1 MLKKAL
7 EVFLLTVI
15 VFGVAG
21 AYFKFVGGIPFS
33 VSQVSTTKNSTFD
46 VSGVGK
52 SSIAPDEA
60 VIDLGIRKQG
70 KTVKEALGIL
80 EYTNK
85 AASPAIS
92 KVVKSAAQNAVYN
105 NDADAEKLY
114 VKAIFVDEGPILKRF
129 AARAKG
135 SGTRILKRTCHI
147 TCVVDER

>member
-1 MLKKAL
+1 MEETTQVHEARASLNYARISARKVK
-7 EVFLLTVI
+7 I
-15 VFGVAG
+15 VA
-21 AYFKFVGGIPFS
+21 
-33 VSQVSTTKNSTFD
+33 
-46 VSGVGK
+46 
-52 SSIAPDEA
+52 
-60 VIDLGIRKQG
+60 DLIRG

-85 AASPAIS
+85 AASPAIM

-114 VKAIFVDEGPILKRF
+114 IKAIFVDEGPTLKRF

>member
-1 MLKKAL
+1 MEAKA
-7 EVFLLTVI
+7 
-15 VFGVAG
+15 VA
-21 AYFKFVGGIPFS
+21 KTIR
-33 VSQVSTTKNSTFD
+33 VSPQKARLV
-46 VSGVGK
+46 V
-52 SSIAPDEA
+52 
-60 VIDLGIRKQG
+60 DLVRG

-85 AASPAIS
+85 APAIS

>member
-1 MLKKAL
+1 MEAKA
-7 EVFLLTVI
+7 
-15 VFGVAG
+15 VA
-21 AYFKFVGGIPFS
+21 KTIR
-33 VSQVSTTKNSTFD
+33 VSPQKARLV
-46 VSGVGK
+46 V
-52 SSIAPDEA
+52 
-60 VIDLGIRKQG
+60 DLVRG
-70 KTVKEALGIL
+70 KTV
-80 EYTNK
+80 K

>member
-1 MLKKAL
+1 MEAKA
-7 EVFLLTVI
+7 
-15 VFGVAG
+15 VA
-21 AYFKFVGGIPFS
+21 KTIR
-33 VSQVSTTKNSTFD
+33 VSPQKARLV
-46 VSGVGK
+46 V
-52 SSIAPDEA
+52 
-60 VIDLGIRKQG
+60 DLVRG

-80 EYTNK
+80 EYT
-85 AASPAIS
+85 
-92 KVVKSAAQNAVYN
+92 NAVYN

>member
-1 MLKKAL
+1 MEARAQAKMIRVSPQKARL
-7 EVFLLTVI
+7 VV
-15 VFGVAG
+15 
-21 AYFKFVGGIPFS
+21 
-33 VSQVSTTKNSTFD
+33 
-46 VSGVGK
+46 
-52 SSIAPDEA
+52 
-60 VIDLGIRKQG
+60 DLVRG

-105 NDADAEKLY
+105 NDAEKLY

>member
-1 MLKKAL
+1 MEAKA
-7 EVFLLTVI
+7 
-15 VFGVAG
+15 VA
-21 AYFKFVGGIPFS
+21 KTIR
-33 VSQVSTTKNSTFD
+33 VSPQKARLV
-46 VSGVGK
+46 V
-52 SSIAPDEA
+52 
-60 VIDLGIRKQG
+60 DLVRG
-70 KTVKEALGIL
+70 KTVIL

>member
-1 MLKKAL
+1 M
-7 EVFLLTVI
+7 
-15 VFGVAG
+15 
-21 AYFKFVGGIPFS
+21 VGHKLGEFAP
-33 VSQVSTTKNSTFD
+33 TRTFHGHD
-46 VSGVGK
+46 
-52 SSIAPDEA
+52 AD
-60 VIDLGIRKQG
+60 D